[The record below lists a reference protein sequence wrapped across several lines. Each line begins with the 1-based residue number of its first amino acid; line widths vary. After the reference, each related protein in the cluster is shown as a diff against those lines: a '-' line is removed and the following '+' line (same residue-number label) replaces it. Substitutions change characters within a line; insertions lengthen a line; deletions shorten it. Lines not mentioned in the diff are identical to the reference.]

1 MGSQQLRDNRMK
13 RDKSKQKLS
22 IIQNNLRDAL
32 GAWRLGYLFE
42 FVFIQG
48 LCQIAYCCGLAHYTQ
63 IISGSRAEQK
73 YANALAAVVRL
84 GHSYNLAG
92 NSFKKKKTLDI
103 YFFFS
108 LCGYAR
114 LVSRLC
120 CSFHSGCA

>member
-32 GAWRLGYLFE
+32 GGWPLGYLFE

-84 GHSYNLAG
+84 GHSYKLG
-92 NSFKKKKTLDI
+92 GEFLQEKKKRLI
-103 YFFFS
+103 SIFFS
-108 LCGYAR
+108 LYA
-114 LVSRLC
+114 VMQDW
-120 CSFHSGCA
+120 